1 MENKIVGRPV
11 QNPVLAVIEIPLNS
25 KELVNLAI
33 SKEDN
38 AWDKLCEKLKDQGFM
53 DPRNNIHIDYLVI
66 DGVKRVFH

>member
-25 KELVNLAI
+25 KELVDLAI

-38 AWDKLCEKLKDQGFM
+38 AWDILCEKLMNLLKQVEELLIM
-53 DPRNNIHIDYLVI
+53 
-66 DGVKRVFH
+66 